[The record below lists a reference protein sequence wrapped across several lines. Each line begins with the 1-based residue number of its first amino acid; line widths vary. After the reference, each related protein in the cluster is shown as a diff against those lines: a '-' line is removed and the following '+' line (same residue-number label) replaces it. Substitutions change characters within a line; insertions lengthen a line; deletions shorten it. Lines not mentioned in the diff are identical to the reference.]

1 MCWCRD
7 IAAANPL
14 PLPSD
19 RKMLEDLA
27 SIGVPGAHS
36 VEVPRL
42 VRLSSAW
49 RELAELCD
57 SEIERTKTTP
67 PTIIMSDDERVRYEQ
82 AARTYRFCAD
92 ALDSETNVKDAVN
105 CER

>member
-27 SIGVPGAHS
+27 SIGVPGATAQLRRHRHS
-36 VEVPRL
+36 EN
-42 VRLSSAW
+42 
-49 RELAELCD
+49 D
-57 SEIERTKTTP
+57 
-67 PTIIMSDDERVRYEQ
+67 TIHP
-82 AARTYRFCAD
+82 
-92 ALDSETNVKDAVN
+92 
-105 CER
+105 